1 MSAIEDRYNFL
12 LSDLAQLNRLIDM
25 TPESAVIDRKSL
37 EYRRS
42 QVQAEL
48 DGFPVPPHWP
58 ASAHLSFNGKPVADK
73 DGIQADFAGKAVG
86 AFSALVTSLA
96 ANLQGPLSERGPIPD
111 QDAYKLVIT
120 GVAHGSFGFDIEEA
134 PRSQSSLPDYDSPV
148 ELAIEQTRSI
158 LESLGQDD
166 ESLADQIGD
175 TDTRALDDMRDFLRL
190 LVKEEAVCA
199 LSFNNR
205 TFRFLDVGDVRAG
218 IDKLGEENIEEGT
231 EGLEGSFQG
240 FLPTSRRA
248 ELVVGPDEDVISCK
262 VDRTVNDPDSIN
274 KILGEKVQVTA
285 HYRQVG
291 GSRRRYTVLGFERVS
306 GTPVSYTRA

>member
-42 QVQAEL
+42 QVQGEL
-48 DGFPVPPHWP
+48 DGFPVPPRWP

-134 PRSQSSLPDYDSPV
+134 LRSQSSLPDYDSPV

-166 ESLADQIGD
+166 ETLADQIGD

-199 LSFNNR
+199 LSFKDKN
-205 TFRFLDVGDVRAG
+205 FRFLDVGAVRLG

-231 EGLEGSFQG
+231 EELEGAFQG
-240 FLPTSRRA
+240 FLPKSRRA
-248 ELVVGPDEDVISCK
+248 ELVVGTDRGVISCR
-262 VDRTVNDPDSIN
+262 VAHTVKEPDAIN
-274 KILGEKVQVTA
+274 RILGERVQVA
-285 HYRQVG
+285 ARYRQVG
-291 GSRRRYTVLGFERVS
+291 NSRRRYTVLGFEPIS
-306 GTPVSYTRA
+306 DAPQSHTSA